1 MTSPYQVEPGF
12 GIGFSQGTA
21 NGKQHGENLIVP
33 EIKAIFSMKFTKAQG
48 AAILHPEGPRP
59 STHNLR

>member
-21 NGKQHGENLIVP
+21 NGEQHGENLILP
-33 EIKAIFSMKFTKAQG
+33 EIKMIFLDEIHKSAGRGCSVTAKTTT
-48 AAILHPEGPRP
+48 PE
-59 STHNLR
+59 S